1 MEFKKIDKKML
12 IIALKIAIGTSAA
25 MFIAQALHLQNA
37 GSAGTIALLTIL
49 TTKWETIR
57 LSAARIVT
65 FAISALLV
73 LLIFVN
79 IHIDWIAFGLYM
91 FFVVLACE
99 MLGWKSTISVNSVIG
114 AHFMISQDFSPQ
126 FIANEFLLVLIG
138 TIVAFV
144 VNLFS
149 HNKNRQKKLVANITY
164 VESQL
169 QMILREL
176 ASYLLKQEMKADVWD
191 DIRNLEARLKNL
203 VVDAYEYEGNTFRT
217 HTGYYM
223 SYFEMRLEQCNVLHD
238 LHYELQKI
246 RSHTYQAEQ
255 VAEYMLYLVGYV
267 KETNSPEEQIMYLEA
282 FVEDMQAQPLPTS
295 RDEFETRAI
304 LYHILTELEAFLIH
318 KRRFVNTL
326 DDKQRKL
333 YWKEKKN

>member
-1 MEFKKIDKKML
+1 VEIKKIDRKML
-12 IIALKIAIGTSAA
+12 ILALKIAIGTSAA

-37 GSAGTIALLTIL
+37 GSAGTIALLTIV
-49 TTKWETIR
+49 TTKWETVR
-57 LSAARIVT
+57 LSLARIVT
-65 FAISALLV
+65 FAISVLLV

-79 IHIDWIAFGLYM
+79 IHINWIGFGLYI
-91 FFVVLACE
+91 FFVVLVCE
-99 MLGWKSTISVNSVIG
+99 FLGWKSTISVNSVIG
-114 AHFMISQDFSPQ
+114 THFIVAQDFSPQ
-126 FIANEFLLVLIG
+126 FIANELWLVLIG
-138 TIVAFV
+138 TVVAFV

-164 VESQL
+164 VEAQL

-176 ASYLLKQEMKADVWD
+176 ASYLLRREMKADVWD

-203 VVDAYEYEGNTFRT
+203 VVDAYEYEGNTFQT

-255 VAEYMLYLVGYV
+255 VAEYMLYLVEYV
-267 KETNSPEEQIMYLEA
+267 QEMNSPEEQIMYLEA
-282 FVEDMQAQPLPTS
+282 FVEDMQNQPLPKS
-295 RDEFETRAI
+295 RDEFETRAV
-304 LYHILTELEAFLIH
+304 LYHILQELEAFLVH
-318 KRRFVNTL
+318 KRRFVNSL
-326 DDKQRKL
+326 DEKQRKL

>member
-1 MEFKKIDKKML
+1 MELKKIDKKTL
-12 IIALKIAIGTSAA
+12 IIAFKITIGTSAA
-25 MFIAQALHLQNA
+25 MFIAQALNLQNA
-37 GSAGTIALLTIL
+37 GSAGTIALLTIV
-49 TTKWETIR
+49 TTKWETVR
-57 LSAARIVT
+57 LSIARIVT
-65 FAISALLV
+65 FAIAVLLV
-73 LLIFVN
+73 MLIFAN
-79 IHIDWIAFGLYM
+79 IHIAWLDFGIYI
-91 FFVVLACE
+91 FFIVLICE
-99 MLGWKSTISVNSVIG
+99 FLGWKSTISVNSVIG
-114 AHFMISQDFSPQ
+114 THFIVAQDFSPQ
-126 FIANEFLLVLIG
+126 FIANEFMLVLIG

-149 HNKNRQKKLVANITY
+149 HNKNRQKKLVANISY
-164 VESQL
+164 VEAQL

-176 ASYLLKQEMKADVWD
+176 ASYLLGKEMKADVWD

-238 LHYELQKI
+238 LHYELIKI
-246 RSHTYQAEQ
+246 QSHTYQAEQ
-255 VAEYMLYLVGYV
+255 VAEYMLYLVDYV
-267 KETNSPEEQIMYLEA
+267 QEMNSPEEQIMYLEA
-282 FVEDMQAQPLPTS
+282 FVEDMKNQPLPKS

-304 LYHILTELEAFLIH
+304 LYHILTELEAFLVH
-318 KRRFVNTL
+318 KRRFVNSL